1 MRIAS
6 TLLITSL
13 LALPAWA
20 QAPTPVALVEDVSAT
35 NAGVGIMEYVGAGQT
50 IRLGPGET
58 LQLSYLKS
66 CQREVIR
73 GGTVTVGADQSEVAG
88 GDVAREKV
96 RCDAGKLRL
105 TGAQAQQSGAM
116 VFRRAPGTEAPARRT
131 LPAAEITLF
140 GTAPILRAPGGS
152 MVSIA
157 RLDAEEAKLDILMAA
172 APAGRPALHDLASDG
187 RALTP
192 GGLYEASA
200 GTQRL
205 VFRIDLQAAPGK
217 APAVGRLI
225 QLGGD

>member
-1 MRIAS
+1 MRIANAV
-6 TLLITSL
+6 LIVSL
-13 LALPAWA
+13 LAPPAWA
-20 QAPTPVALVEDVSAT
+20 QAPAPVALVEDVSAAH
-35 NAGVGIMEYVGAGQT
+35 AGVAIMDYVSAGQT
-50 IRLGPGET
+50 IRLGPGDT

-66 CQREVIR
+66 CQREAIR
-73 GGTVTVGADQSEVAG
+73 GGTVTVGAQQSEVAG
-88 GDVAREKV
+88 GSVARETV

-116 VFRRAPGTEAPARRT
+116 VFRRPPGAETPARRT
-131 LPAAEITLF
+131 LPPAEITLF

-152 MVSIA
+152 TVTIA
-157 RLDAEEAKLDILMAA
+157 RLDADEAKLDIRMAA
-172 APAGRPALHDLASDG
+172 APAGRSALHDLAGEG

-200 GTQRL
+200 GSQRL

-225 QLGGD
+225 QLGGG

>member
-1 MRIAS
+1 MRIAT
-6 TLLITSL
+6 TLTIATV
-13 LALPAWA
+13 LALPALA
-20 QAPTPVALVEDVSAT
+20 QAPTPVALVEDISTA
-35 NAGVGIMEYVGAGQT
+35 NAGVDVMDYVGAGQI
-50 IRLGPGET
+50 IRLGPADT

-73 GGTVTVGADQSEVAG
+73 GGTVTVGAEQSEVAG
-88 GDVAREKV
+88 GTVAHEKV

-116 VFRRAPGTEAPARRT
+116 VFRRAPGSEAPARRT
-131 LPAAEITLF
+131 LPPAEISLF

-152 MVSIA
+152 TVSIA
-157 RLDAEEAKLDILMAA
+157 RLDAEEATLVIHMAA
-172 APAGRPALHDLASDG
+172 MPAGRSSLRDLAGEG

-217 APAVGRLI
+217 TPAVGRLI
-225 QLGGD
+225 QLGGG